1 MSSADTREITVM
13 TTPRNRNLRHAV
25 LGALLAL
32 LATSSIAAGATSKEL
47 LDCQKQL
54 ESNVR
59 GFTSVVYQKLFT
71 CAQKVVECKLAD
83 EIDAVDPTACL
94 AKTAATCS
102 GVPAKLGEQAA
113 KRKAKAILKC
123 GLIPLAELEQFD
135 EGLGFFNV
143 VSACGAAS
151 VNDLVDCVFADAQC
165 GTERQLL
172 RLDPRAQDSLT
183 TAGIAASF
191 PCVAP

>member
-1 MSSADTREITVM
+1 M
-13 TTPRNRNLRHAV
+13 TTTRTRKLRRAALAAV
-25 LGALLAL
+25 ALMTFGAGGAS
-32 LATSSIAAGATSKEL
+32 AATSKEL
-47 LDCQKQL
+47 LDCQKQF

-59 GFTSVVYQKLFT
+59 GYSSVIYQKLFT
-71 CAQKVVECKLAD
+71 CAQKVVECKLAN
-83 EIDAVDPTACL
+83 EIDSVDLNGCL
-94 AKTAATCS
+94 AKTVASCA
-102 GVPAKLGEQAA
+102 GVAAKLAEQDA
-113 KRKAKAILKC
+113 KRQAKVVAKC
-123 GLIPLAELEQFD
+123 GLIPLAELSQYT

-143 VSACGAAS
+143 VAGCGAAS

-165 GTERQLL
+165 SAERQLF

>member
-1 MSSADTREITVM
+1 MSAVTRETTAM
-13 TTPRNRNLRHAV
+13 TTNRPRHLRRVAV
-25 LGALLAL
+25 AAAITLLAFTGG
-32 LATSSIAAGATSKEL
+32 ASAATSKEL
-47 LDCQKQL
+47 LDCQKAL

-59 GFTSVVYQKLFT
+59 GYSNVIYQKLYT
-71 CAQKVVECKLAD
+71 CAQKVVECELAS

-94 AKTAATCS
+94 ARAAKSCT
-102 GVPAKLGEQAA
+102 GPPAKLGEQAA
-113 KRKAKAILKC
+113 KRKAKTIARC
-123 GLIPLAELEQFD
+123 GLIPLAELEQYD

-143 VSACGAAS
+143 VASCGAAS

-165 GTERQLL
+165 GAERELF

-183 TAGIAASF
+183 TAGVAASF

>member
-1 MSSADTREITVM
+1 MSADTRE
-13 TTPRNRNLRHAV
+13 TTAMNTWTRNLRRAALAAVVAV
-25 LGALLAL
+25 LTTAGVA
-32 LATSSIAAGATSKEL
+32 SGATSKEL

-59 GFTSVVYQKLFT
+59 GFSNVIYQKLFT

-94 AKTAATCS
+94 AKAAATCA
-102 GVPAKLGEQAA
+102 GVPAKVSEQAA
-113 KRKAKAILKC
+113 KRKAKAIVKC
-123 GLIPLAELEQFD
+123 GLIPLAELEQYD

-143 VSACGAAS
+143 VAGCGAAS
-151 VNDLVDCVFADAQC
+151 VNDLVDCVFAEAQC
-165 GTERQLL
+165 SVERQLF
-172 RLDPRAQDSLT
+172 RLDPRAQDSLS
-183 TAGIAASF
+183 TAGVAASF